1 MQGTAS
7 RGIGATALGA
17 AVALDEHGK
26 RVWKGRGRES
36 GGASRRFGH
45 MVGAAVN
52 VLLFCLASGPLV
64 WTIPFLTGDFVVPLA
79 LIKLSLAATA
89 AVELAFVVYDGAW
102 FRHLARLGLH
112 AIAFAATYSLLS
124 VFPFDFP
131 SEMLTEIMRFGLTF
145 ALVAILI
152 GAVVELLQLVF
163 GWIRG

>member
-1 MQGTAS
+1 MM
-7 RGIGATALGA
+7 GA
-17 AVALDEHGK
+17 AAALDEHGN
-26 RVWKGRGRES
+26 RVWRGRGRES

-64 WTIPFLTGDFVVPLA
+64 WSIPFLTGDFVAPLA
-79 LIKLSLAATA
+79 IIRLSLAATA

-112 AIAFAATYSLLS
+112 AIAFAATSSLLS

-131 SEMLTEIMRFGLTF
+131 SEILAEVMKLGLTF

-152 GAVVELLQLVF
+152 GAVVEFLRLVF